1 MATGGCFYLLTH
13 KHLYLWVDGTGG
25 SIGLTSLEDISE
37 EEELEDS
44 ELQEELEDSDP
55 PDHDVLFCMNG
66 L

>member
-1 MATGGCFYLLTH
+1 MA
-13 KHLYLWVDGTGG
+13 TGG

-37 EEELEDS
+37 QEELEDS